1 MTNSGAVDGPG
12 PDILLEVRP
21 NAAAGDLAP
30 RTVGPEQFRSRAGE
44 IVESLQD
51 IVQDFRERLGRQ
63 ATMGDDDGGW
73 RVGSIEVSFD
83 IAVQAETGIVIAR
96 AGAGATFSAKIV
108 LESRQDQ
115 RK

>member
-12 PDILLEVRP
+12 PEILLEVRP

-63 ATMGDDDGGW
+63 AAVGDDSGW

-83 IAVQAETGIVIAR
+83 IAVQAEAGIVIAR
-96 AGAGATFSAKIV
+96 AGAGATFSAKIL
-108 LESRQDQ
+108 LEARQDQ
-115 RK
+115 QK